1 MANADTPSWSPVSII
16 EKNSTQWNG
25 HGISILPDWVAED
38 LRGLANVNI
47 TVSGTPTTTEII
59 LAVGAPTGRL
69 DDTGAL
75 ETIAVTGIVT
85 ADFVVLKASDGST
98 QTVTFTDNGDGTY
111 TGVGTGLATG
121 TADLVA
127 PSAMASTGLLIE
139 STGAAT
145 VTI

>member
-1 MANADTPSWSPVSII
+1 MANADTPAWSPVTII

-38 LRGLANVNI
+38 LRGLANVNV
-47 TVSGTPTTTEII
+47 TVVGSPSSTEII
-59 LAVGAPTGRL
+59 LNVGAPTGRL
-69 DDTGAL
+69 DDQGAI
-75 ETIAVTGIVT
+75 ETISVTGIVT
-85 ADFVVLKASDGST
+85 ADFKVLTAAGAT
-98 QTVTFTDNGDGTY
+98 QTVVFTDNADGTY
-111 TGVGTGLATG
+111 TGVGTALETG
-121 TADLVA
+121 TANLVV